1 MTFLQLIFSQIVN
14 LFSSLIQLDWKNGVM
29 IIVGCVLI
37 YLAIGKDYEPTLLLP
52 IGFGAILANV
62 IPALNLPIVDSWL
75 QTLYNVGIVT
85 ELFPLFIFIAV
96 GAMTDFG
103 PLLENPKMA
112 LLGAAGQFGI
122 FTTLLLALVLGF
134 TLKEAAS
141 IGIIGAI
148 DGPTAIYVSSK
159 LAPDLL
165 GPITVCA
172 YSYMSLVPIIQPPI
186 MRIMTTRAEKVVHM
200 PYTIK
205 PVSRT
210 VRILF
215 PIVVTIVVSLIA
227 PQASP
232 LIASLMFGNLL
243 RESGAVERLNDAAQ
257 NELAN
262 LATLFLGIAIGFTM
276 QGSTFLNLRT
286 LEILALGLF
295 AFGLDTVG
303 GVLLGKLMYVIS
315 GKKFNPLIG
324 AAGISAFPMSAR
336 IVQRFG
342 QEYDYN
348 NYLLM
353 HAMGSNAAGQLSSVI
368 AGGVVLA
375 IMMTIH

>member
-1 MTFLQLIFSQIVN
+1 MDFSKLLVLLDAFKALQWQN
-14 LFSSLIQLDWKNGVM
+14 LVM
-29 IIVGCVLI
+29 IAVGGVLI
-37 YLAIGKDYEPTLLLP
+37 YLAISKDYEPSLLLP
-52 IGFGAILANV
+52 IGFGAILAN
-62 IPALNLPIVDSWL
+62 LPLTGATEAGGWL
-75 QTLYNVGIVT
+75 KFLYDAGIAT
-85 ELFPLFIFIAV
+85 ELFPLFIFIAI

-122 FTTLLLALVLGF
+122 FGTLLLALL
-134 TLKEAAS
+134 LKFPLNEAAS

-159 LAPDLL
+159 LAPNLL

-186 MRIMTTRAEKVVHM
+186 MRIMTSHAEKTVRM
-200 PYTIK
+200 PYSIK
-205 PVSRT
+205 PVSQS
-210 VRILF
+210 VRVLF
-215 PIVVTIVVSLIA
+215 PICVTVVVSLIA
-227 PQASP
+227 PKASP
-232 LIASLMFGNLL
+232 LIASLMFGNLI
-243 RESGAVERLNDAAQ
+243 RECGVVERLNDAAQ

-262 LATLFLGIAIGFTM
+262 LTTLFLGLVI
-276 QGSTFLNLRT
+276 GSTMEGVAFLLPKT
-286 LEILALGLF
+286 LLILVLGLI
-295 AFGLDTVG
+295 AFVLDTVG
-303 GVLLGKLMYVIS
+303 GVFLGKIMYWIS

-342 QEYDYN
+342 QEYDYSN
-348 NYLLM
+348 FLLM
-353 HAMGSNAAGQLSSVI
+353 HAMGSNAAGQLGSVI

-375 IMMTIH
+375 IMAGVM

>member
-1 MTFLQLIFSQIVN
+1 
-14 LFSSLIQLDWKNGVM
+14 
-29 IIVGCVLI
+29 
-37 YLAIGKDYEPTLLLP
+37 
-52 IGFGAILANV
+52 
-62 IPALNLPIVDSWL
+62 
-75 QTLYNVGIVT
+75 
-85 ELFPLFIFIAV
+85 
-96 GAMTDFG
+96 
-103 PLLENPKMA
+103 
-112 LLGAAGQFGI
+112 
-122 FTTLLLALVLGF
+122 
-134 TLKEAAS
+134 
-141 IGIIGAI
+141 
-148 DGPTAIYVSSK
+148 
-159 LAPDLL
+159 
-165 GPITVCA
+165 
-172 YSYMSLVPIIQPPI
+172 
-186 MRIMTTRAEKVVHM
+186 
-200 PYTIK
+200 
-205 PVSRT
+205 
-210 VRILF
+210 
-215 PIVVTIVVSLIA
+215 VVTIVVSLIA

-243 RESGAVERLNDAAQ
+243 RESGAVERLSDAAQ

-276 QGSTFLNLRT
+276 QGTTFLKLTT

-295 AFGLDTVG
+295 AFVLDTVG
-303 GVLLGKLMYVIS
+303 GVLLGKLMYVLS

-375 IMMTIH
+375 IMLTIV